1 MRNTPRVPLENR
13 ISYRCLSVAS
23 RITRHLAPRWKSEFG
38 LTVTSWRVMAVIGRY
53 EPLSAMQV
61 AERTSTDA
69 FFVGRAIDKRQG
81 GRKPLIGNVS
91 ETKPGQL
98 VDQFAGDMP
107 GGAHSLRAKGHLVR
121 V

>member
-1 MRNTPRVPLENR
+1 MRNAPRVPLENR

-69 FFVGRAIDKRQG
+69 FFVGRVIDKLVGQG
-81 GRKPLIGNVS
+81 YLKKGVDPEDRRRLRLSLTATGRWR
-91 ETKPGQL
+91 T
-98 VDQFAGDMP
+98 
-107 GGAHSLRAKGHLVR
+107 
-121 V
+121 

>member
-1 MRNTPRVPLENR
+1 M
-13 ISYRCLSVAS
+13 AS
-23 RITRHLAPRWKSEFG
+23 RITRHLAPWWKSEFG

-69 FFVGRAIDKRQG
+69 FA
-81 GRKPLIGNVS
+81 
-91 ETKPGQL
+91 E
-98 VDQFAGDMP
+98 A
-107 GGAHSLRAKGHLVR
+107 GGAVAVTYNGVIWALQAKLETDRKSV